1 MRRGLEWMVV
11 VPIALAGMESAH
23 AIANGLCGSPEGSG
37 ELFAA
42 ASSGAAVL
50 VPVVALAVA
59 VMLVGL
65 LTRTAGAWGGSVGRR
80 ERALPFGLLPLLAFV
95 VLEAGEGVA
104 HHGGLPWGEFADSAF
119 VVGLGLQLPFAAAG
133 YLLARLLLRATDVV
147 RQLVAGRARRPRVR
161 ATTLV
166 LWRPVRDLPRSA
178 PRRSARRGRAPPP
191 LIASG

>member
-1 MRRGLEWMVV
+1 MAWLTA

-42 ASSGAAVL
+42 ASSGAEVF

-59 VMLVGL
+59 VVLVGL
-65 LTRTAGAWGGSVGRR
+65 MTRATGAWGGSVGRR

-95 VLEAGEGVA
+95 ALEAGEGMA

-133 YLLARLLLRATDVV
+133 YLLARLLLRATDLV
-147 RQLVAGRARRPRVR
+147 RQLVARRAQRPRARGVTFVVR
-161 ATTLV
+161 
-166 LWRPVRDLPRSA
+166 RPVRDRPRSA
-178 PRRSARRGRAPPP
+178 PERLARRGRAPPP
-191 LIASG
+191 FVGSG